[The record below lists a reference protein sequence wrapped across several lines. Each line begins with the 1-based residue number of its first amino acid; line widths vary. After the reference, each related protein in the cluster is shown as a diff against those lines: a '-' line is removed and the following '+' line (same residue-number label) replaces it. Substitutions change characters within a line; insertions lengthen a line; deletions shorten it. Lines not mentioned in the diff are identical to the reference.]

1 MKTILLTV
9 AFLGLS
15 SSVFADQGKYDDCLL
30 KHLKNAKLDIAAHTI
45 RMACDENYRNSS
57 FTSKERRAFNEC
69 LLKHLPGV
77 ESVQAVIGLK
87 SACQSKYQ

>member
-1 MKTILLTV
+1 MVIAL
-9 AFLGLS
+9 LGLS
-15 SSVFADQGKYDDCLL
+15 SAVFADQSNYDDCLL
-30 KHLKNAKLDIAAHTI
+30 KYLKNAKLDIAAHTI

-57 FTSKERRAFNEC
+57 FTSKKRRAYNDC

-77 ESVQAVIGLK
+77 ESTQAVIGLK

>member
-1 MKTILLTV
+1 MKKVIMVMALL
-9 AFLGLS
+9 GMS

-45 RMACDENYRNSS
+45 RMACDENYKNSS
-57 FTSKERRAFNEC
+57 FTSKKRRAYNEC

-77 ESVQAVIGLK
+77 ESIQAVIGLK